1 MVTIDKEDYTI
12 TLDLST
18 LVCPECGSSNFKFQV
33 TSENTYTDATV
44 YHTSENEKT
53 TVLGLTCIDCKCGYS
68 FEINLSKEEK

>member
-1 MVTIDKEDYTI
+1 MIKVSKEDYRI
-12 TLDLST
+12 EVDLSA

-33 TSENTYTDATV
+33 TAEDTYTDATV

-53 TVLGLTCIDCKCGYS
+53 TVLGLDCIDCKSGYS